1 VVGSALAVKT
11 PLPLPD
17 PPAVGGLVA
26 QVASMVRGI
35 SRGGFAANDFFCNQR
50 RFSAAD
56 GIAW

>member
-1 VVGSALAVKT
+1 
-11 PLPLPD
+11 
-17 PPAVGGLVA
+17 
-26 QVASMVRGI
+26 MVRGI